1 MLVERTCEVALEQLI
16 VVDSL
21 SDNTANEF
29 EVAKVIGIDVR
40 VRLDLIDET
49 VARRGSEER
58 VPRSENF
65 SQNYVIPVVQRPK
78 QFRKDGK

>member
-1 MLVERTCEVALEQLI
+1 MLIERTCKVAFEQLV

-40 VRLDLIDET
+40 VRIHIIDET

-58 VPRSENF
+58 VPRGKNF
-65 SQNYVIPVVQRPK
+65 SQNYVIPVIQR
-78 QFRKDGK
+78 